1 VNRSQLRVATVLL
14 LKRDFPA
21 NPHADSFT
29 ILSTMG
35 AHFHVELGPF
45 TVDVQLDD
53 SGIRMQRG
61 PLSQF
66 IAWEKISGA
75 TLITTVDRD
84 ESENKRDEE
93 RAAQFLGVDAAQ
105 KIHELRDKVGEIII
119 AYRNARDHLSETE
132 VPAPLTDATYLQEFQ
147 SRLGERWLGEST
159 DREQAAKR
167 LHTNPGFFTSVFA
180 LLAIFGILAIAA
192 GIGLFGLLGPILNF
206 LSLQRMLLDL
216 QDGNY
221 SSLVS
226 RALSYLG
233 LFAIGYLLHRVIR
246 AKLNAY
252 KGRLGFRHLSQR

>member
-1 VNRSQLRVATVLL
+1 MKNEPRNFSVWMRRRQ
-14 LKRDFPA
+14 
-21 NPHADSFT
+21 
-29 ILSTMG
+29 
-35 AHFHVELGPF
+35 
-45 TVDVQLDD
+45 
-53 SGIRMQRG
+53 
-61 PLSQF
+61 
-66 IAWEKISGA
+66 
-75 TLITTVDRD
+75 
-84 ESENKRDEE
+84 
-93 RAAQFLGVDAAQ
+93 
-105 KIHELRDKVGEIII
+105 IHELRDKVGEIII

-180 LLAIFGILAIAA
+180 LVAIFGILAIAV

-233 LFAIGYLLHRVIR
+233 LIRYWISATPRNPRQAQCLQRKAGFSPPKPAITG
-246 AKLNAY
+246 ASSE
-252 KGRLGFRHLSQR
+252 RHVYCINSLAIPAQNRPSYAVAAP